1 MKACPTC
8 RNTYSDGVA
17 FCPNDGASLSMVN
30 QLQPGLVI
38 RQRFRIDARLGRG
51 GFGEV
56 YRVWHLYL
64 NEPRALKILLR
75 SRFEA
80 DQEAKALAAE
90 ARVLRQLQH
99 QNIVRVEDV
108 DETED
113 GRPFVVMEYVVGES
127 LRELLDRER
136 SLPVSKALAIAVQT
150 CGALRAAHDKGILH
164 RDIKPENLLIVRG
177 PDGSPSVKVIDFGIA
192 KVREDASVSVSGLM
206 TVATGF
212 FLGSAKYCSPEQAQ
226 GMRGAALDGRSDLY
240 ALGLVLFESLTG
252 TSPFVADSPEE
263 FVDARRTQRPKTL
276 EQARPDMTFPKRLS
290 KLLARVLER
299 DRNLR
304 FRTAEEMENELRQVW
319 TEFVVPTPAPK
330 RDSRPRVPTMVEPL
344 APPHPLGQ
352 RPWAPPVQAPPP
364 PAQSWAPPPAK
375 PVMPPVQPST
385 PPGMQPTTLW
395 PPHTA
400 RQAAKSRR
408 VPRWSIVLGS
418 IIVALAVA
426 GFFVVRQMWI
436 GYAPGVYVIQAV
448 EKRQRVTADL
458 LKEIGPPPDSDPEA
472 PRTIKEL
479 GDGTSFFCNALGKRQ
494 RIRWSDVATD
504 ASQCAQ

>member
-1 MKACPTC
+1 
-8 RNTYSDGVA
+8 
-17 FCPNDGASLSMVN
+17 
-30 QLQPGLVI
+30 
-38 RQRFRIDARLGRG
+38 
-51 GFGEV
+51 
-56 YRVWHLYL
+56 
-64 NEPRALKILLR
+64 
-75 SRFEA
+75 
-80 DQEAKALAAE
+80 
-90 ARVLRQLQH
+90 
-99 QNIVRVEDV
+99 
-108 DETED
+108 
-113 GRPFVVMEYVVGES
+113 
-127 LRELLDRER
+127 
-136 SLPVSKALAIAVQT
+136 
-150 CGALRAAHDKGILH
+150 
-164 RDIKPENLLIVRG
+164 
-177 PDGSPSVKVIDFGIA
+177 
-192 KVREDASVSVSGLM
+192 
-206 TVATGF
+206 
-212 FLGSAKYCSPEQAQ
+212 
-226 GMRGAALDGRSDLY
+226 
-240 ALGLVLFESLTG
+240 
-252 TSPFVADSPEE
+252 
-263 FVDARRTQRPKTL
+263 
-276 EQARPDMTFPKRLS
+276 
-290 KLLARVLER
+290 
-299 DRNLR
+299 
-304 FRTAEEMENELRQVW
+304 
-319 TEFVVPTPAPK
+319 
-330 RDSRPRVPTMVEPL
+330 MVEPL

>member
-1 MKACPTC
+1 MKACPAC

-136 SLPVSKALAIAVQT
+136 ALPVSKALAIAVQT
-150 CGALRAAHDKGILH
+150 CSALRAAHDKGILH
-164 RDIKPENLLIVRG
+164 RDIKPENLLIVKG
-177 PDGSPSVKVIDFGIA
+177 PDGSPNVKVIDFGIA
-192 KVREDASVSVSGLM
+192 KVREDASISVSGLM

-226 GMRGAALDGRSDLY
+226 GMRGASLDGRSDLY

-252 TSPFVADSPEE
+252 TTPFMADSPEE

-276 EQARPDMTFPKRLS
+276 EQVRPDMTFPKRLS
-290 KLLARVLER
+290 KLLVRALER

-304 FRTAEEMENELRQVW
+304 FRSAEEMENELRQVW
-319 TEFVVPTPAPK
+319 AELLVPAPAPK
-330 RDSRPRVPTMVEPL
+330 RDSRPRVPTIVEPV
-344 APPHPLGQ
+344 PPPRPPEQ
-352 RPWAPPVQAPPP
+352 RPAQLWMPP
-364 PAQSWAPPPAK
+364 PAQSWTPPPQAAMAPPA
-375 PVMPPVQPST
+375 QPST
-385 PPGMQPTTLW
+385 QLGMQPTKVW
-395 PPHTA
+395 APPLPA
-400 RQAAKSRR
+400 PRGAKPRR
-408 VPRWSIVLGS
+408 VLRWSIVIAS
-418 IIVALAVA
+418 ILIVLSAA
-426 GFFVVRQMWI
+426 GFFVVQQMWI
-436 GYAPGVYVIQAV
+436 GYAPGVYVTQPV

-458 LKEIGPPPDSDPEA
+458 LKEIGPPPESDPDA
-472 PRTIKEL
+472 PKTIKEL

-494 RIRWSDVATD
+494 RIRWADVATD
-504 ASQCAQ
+504 ASQCNR